1 MLKMGAIP
9 KMEYKQKLKKK
20 TKQNLTV
27 FQMNN
32 TATEKEKKKKKKKRN
47 LRKFEHSFL
56 TAYTQMKDQK
66 RAAKNQTQVSRFA
79 FHSGTG

>member
-1 MLKMGAIP
+1 
-9 KMEYKQKLKKK
+9 
-20 TKQNLTV
+20 
-27 FQMNN
+27 MNN